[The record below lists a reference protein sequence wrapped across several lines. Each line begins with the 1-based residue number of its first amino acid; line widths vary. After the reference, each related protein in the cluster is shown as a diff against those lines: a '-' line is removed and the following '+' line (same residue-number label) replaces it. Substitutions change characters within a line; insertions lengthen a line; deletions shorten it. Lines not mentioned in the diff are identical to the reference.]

1 MIYKDSMEIR
11 GRYWEF
17 IGINE
22 NPNQIKDSRGV
33 NGNQSESMGINKR
46 QWE

>member
-11 GRYWEF
+11 GRCWEF

-22 NPNQIKDSRGV
+22 NPNQIKDSREFLEYPKIIKW
-33 NGNQSESMGINKR
+33 N
-46 QWE
+46 W